1 MTLIIVDDSNIALD
15 KIAELVIEEKVIAPE
30 DIVCIKCGDKQE
42 GEVHN
47 KKVRIKNAR
56 TYEEVI
62 ETMQKLDLKKGDA
75 ILFDVGIFGEKEE
88 RMRFPEFG
96 SVKCA
101 MYLRNAFPDVRCK
114 FYTVIYGATRL
125 DFARETN
132 YCWGEPLLRPIFTD
146 TAKETNK
153 KRKMVDEIKNMLMR
167 E

>member
-1 MTLIIVDDSNIALD
+1 MKLIIVDDSNIALD
-15 KIAELVIEEKVIAPE
+15 NIAELVIGENVLVPE
-30 DIVCIKCGDKQE
+30 NIVCIKCGDKQE

-47 KKVRIKNAR
+47 KKVKIENVS
-56 TYEEVI
+56 TCEEVI
-62 ETMQKLDLKKGDA
+62 ETLRKLDLKKGDA
-75 ILFDVGIFGEKEE
+75 VLFDVGIFGEKEE
-88 RMRFPEFG
+88 QVRFTEFG

-101 MYLRNAFPDVRCK
+101 MYLKKEYPDVKCK

-153 KRKMVDEIKNMLMR
+153 KQKLVEEIKNMLK
-167 E
+167 